1 MGQAGSCVNCCSGTQ
16 ACEDV
21 DSYKKDVNIVLVE
34 KIKTN
39 TDLIVLAVRMKILMN
54 RSTVIQKELE
64 NLLND
69 ILLVQK

>member
-16 ACEDV
+16 AYEDV
-21 DSYKKDVNIVLVE
+21 DSYKKGINIVLLE

-39 TDLIVLAVRMKILMN
+39 TDKIVLAVRMKILMN
-54 RSTVIQKELE
+54 RSTVIQKELK